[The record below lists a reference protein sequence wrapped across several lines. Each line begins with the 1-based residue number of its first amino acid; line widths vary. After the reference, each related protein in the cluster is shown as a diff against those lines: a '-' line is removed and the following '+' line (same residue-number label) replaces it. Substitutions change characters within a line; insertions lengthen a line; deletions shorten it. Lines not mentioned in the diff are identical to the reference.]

1 MPGTGVDAGL
11 RIAERIRKSV
21 SETAFNLGSEGQTLA
36 VTVSIG
42 LACADGE
49 MDTPD
54 TLLKRAD
61 EAVYQAKAGGRNQVI
76 VRST

>member
-1 MPGTGVDAGL
+1 MPGTDADAAL

-21 SETAFNLGSEGQTLA
+21 SETSFSLGSEGEALA

-42 LACADGE
+42 LACADGD
-49 MDTPD
+49 MDTPE

-61 EAVYQAKAGGRNQVI
+61 EAVYEAKAGGRNQVI
-76 VRST
+76 VRSI